1 MKRIFILFSFALFV
15 AGGAFAQ
22 AMSDNEVVAYVKS
35 GLAQGKQKKAIY
47 NELVTKGVSTTQLQR
62 IKDKY
67 EQQQSNV
74 VANKGNENVDTQRV
88 NPEQAEDNASAQS
101 NDLNVDGQED
111 SIKVFG
117 RDIFRTANLT
127 FEPSRELQEG
137 R

>member
-47 NELVTKGVSTTQLQR
+47 NELVAKGVSTTQLQR

-74 VANKGNENVDTQRV
+74 VANKGMWMDQRT
-88 NPEQAEDNASAQS
+88 ESRFSDATSSAQP
-101 NDLNVDGQED
+101 
-111 SIKVFG
+111 I
-117 RDIFRTANLT
+117 
-127 FEPSRELQEG
+127 
-137 R
+137 

>member
-47 NELVTKGVSTTQLQR
+47 NELVAKGVSTTQLQR

-88 NPEQAEDNASAQS
+88 NPEQAEDKASAQS
-101 NDLNVDGQED
+101 NDLNKCGWTR
-111 SIKVFG
+111 G
-117 RDIFRTANLT
+117 
-127 FEPSRELQEG
+127 
-137 R
+137 